1 MGLRD
6 GLITVA
12 WGDGLVSEVGPQEIL
27 VASTDDDLDDVDDD
41 SFYASDEDGDAE
53 SWETLSADGS
63 EQEAA
68 PQEDPASEVRFWVLA
83 LFCLQLFALP
93 GFRLAARLW
102 SMPLLRIYPRS
113 DSFSSLPPGLCYF
126 RIMLSDHQV

>member
-1 MGLRD
+1 VGLRD

-27 VASTDDDLDDVDDD
+27 VASTDDDLDDDVDDD

-63 EQEAA
+63 EREAA
-68 PQEDPASEVRFWVLA
+68 PQEDPANEVRFCVPA
-83 LFCLQLFALP
+83 CSVCNSLFCRGLDWQCF
-93 GFRLAARLW
+93 
-102 SMPLLRIYPRS
+102 Y
-113 DSFSSLPPGLCYF
+113 GLCF
-126 RIMLSDHQV
+126 N